1 MKHEFVF
8 YEHTERA
15 YVIEILRYVIR
26 LLGDIVHSKVKLICK
41 GGGGGEVIVIKLLL
55 LNRKSK
61 PLDLKKNNTRRA
73 RFPNSQIAGTL
84 CRPHFGGKMH

>member
-1 MKHEFVF
+1 M
-8 YEHTERA
+8 
-15 YVIEILRYVIR
+15 LRNQAFRRYR
-26 LLGDIVHSKVKLICK
+26 SFK
-41 GGGGGEVIVIKLLL
+41 GETDLQGGGGEVIFIKLLL

>member
-41 GGGGGEVIVIKLLL
+41 GGGGRRGYSYKIVVTK
-55 LNRKSK
+55 
-61 PLDLKKNNTRRA
+61 
-73 RFPNSQIAGTL
+73 
-84 CRPHFGGKMH
+84 